1 MESNQYHIVEFYKWC
16 EKCKY
21 FKLEENADV
30 CNECLTE
37 PVNLYSRIPVNYDG
51 PRPKGGENSK

>member
-1 MESNQYHIVEFYKWC
+1 MDENNWHFVRFDLWC
-16 EKCKY
+16 NKCVHS
-21 FKLEENADV
+21 NADESHGV

-37 PVNLYSRIPVNYDG
+37 PVNLWSRIPVNYDG

>member
-1 MESNQYHIVEFYKWC
+1 M
-16 EKCKY
+16 
-21 FKLEENADV
+21 EENYWHFVRFDLWCDKCTHCNAEESYEV